1 MLSGRSASSS
11 SRGCKGTCPSRS
23 MHNDTKVYVT
33 ALIIA
38 LDQALVSRKL
48 PGPRVRPS
56 WIMDKHMP
64 TCAFRSPD
72 KVIVNLLRASTQT
85 TSQVKSCVL
94 DAMASCGV
102 YRDYAVRKKKFDTA
116 VDVRDAPRPQLP
128 GYGSMKWGLIRNWL
142 ANY

>member
-1 MLSGRSASSS
+1 MSTRNAIGHALLRLGRWIAKSDPPTIDDEAVAEAQLLE
-11 SRGCKGTCPSRS
+11 RNILERELHLIDDQYKLNAQRATCE
-23 MHNDTKVYVT
+23 
-33 ALIIA
+33 
-38 LDQALVSRKL
+38 
-48 PGPRVRPS
+48 
-56 WIMDKHMP
+56 
-64 TCAFRSPD
+64 FRSPD